1 MNTLTHNLPY
11 WLWGAALLLWATL
24 TALLLA
30 AAPMRDA
37 AFTQAAPG
45 YTVPEPHVGPV
56 RVIPEASAAL
66 VSPCAGQDF
75 MPAPAEHT
83 LAEL

>member
-1 MNTLTHNLPY
+1 MNTLTRNLPY
-11 WLWGAALLLWATL
+11 WLWGAVLLIWACL
-24 TALLLA
+24 SGMLLA
-30 AAPMRDA
+30 APARDMA
-37 AFTQAAPG
+37 LTVAAPG

-66 VSPCAGQDF
+66 VSPCAGRDF
-75 MPAPAEHT
+75 VLAPAERA

>member
-1 MNTLTHNLPY
+1 MNTLSHNLAY
-11 WLWGAALLLWATL
+11 WLWGAVLLLWACL
-24 TALLLA
+24 TAGLLLA
-30 AAPMRDA
+30 APVRDA
-37 AFTQAAPG
+37 AVAQAAPG

-56 RVIPEASAAL
+56 RVIPVASAAL

-75 MPAPAEHT
+75 RLAPAEQA

>member
-11 WLWGAALLLWATL
+11 WLWGAVLLLWAGL
-24 TALLLA
+24 TALPLA
-30 AAPMRDA
+30 APAHHAPPA
-37 AFTQAAPG
+37 QAAPG

-75 MPAPAEHT
+75 GLAPAEQA

>member
-11 WLWGAALLLWATL
+11 WLWGAVLLLWACL

-30 AAPMRDA
+30 APVRDA
-37 AFTQAAPG
+37 ALTQAAPG

-56 RVIPEASAAL
+56 RVIPAARAAL
-66 VSPCAGQDF
+66 VSPCAGPDF
-75 MPAPAEHT
+75 VLAPAEQA